1 MFLLFL
7 IRGSLVLSV
16 FTTSSSALPSPLK
29 LISSPLNLPASLRTR
44 ALNTTSVQDLEV
56 LVSPHCNPSY
66 GRNLNST
73 SCDNAL
79 AKISEVTTPLT
90 FGQRDTGD
98 YDVVLPRR
106 YLSGTL
112 SLEPSRWNWYSAAW
126 TVRLRIR
133 LTVATALARPRKA
146 TVVTYV

>member
-1 MFLLFL
+1 MFPDSRTRSHFSHTCTLTDSAFQTVGMFLLLL
-7 IRGSLVLSV
+7 IRGSLVFSV
-16 FTTSSSALPSPLK
+16 FTASSSALPSPLK

-56 LVSPHCNPSY
+56 PISPYCNPTY
-66 GRNLNST
+66 GRNLNPT

-90 FGQRDTGD
+90 FGQRDMGN

-112 SLEPSRWNWYSAAW
+112 SLESSRLN
-126 TVRLRIR
+126 
-133 LTVATALARPRKA
+133 
-146 TVVTYV
+146 